1 MSPHPVFTENVIEVS
16 MEHQDTILE
25 ALPDLEVLRW
35 IIRNPYAVAEVLAPG
50 SALEKG
56 KKWWRVGAERETHC
70 HVDFEPAT
78 AIRFIEKIPQDGG
91 PGSRSFQWIGPDG
104 EPFLKVFLV
113 KEEGVFVPRH
123 LALFEDLRGRCAPG
137 DVA

>member
-78 AIRFIEKIPQDGG
+78 AIRFIEKIPQDGVREAARSS
-91 PGSRSFQWIGPDG
+91 GSDPTES
-104 EPFLKVFLV
+104 PF
-113 KEEGVFVPRH
+113 
-123 LALFEDLRGRCAPG
+123 
-137 DVA
+137 